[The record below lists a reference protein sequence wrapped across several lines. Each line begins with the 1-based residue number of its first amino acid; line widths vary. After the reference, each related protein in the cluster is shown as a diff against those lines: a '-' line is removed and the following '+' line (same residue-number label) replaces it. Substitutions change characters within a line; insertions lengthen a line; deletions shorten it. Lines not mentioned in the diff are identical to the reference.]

1 MDKLIDFQKK
11 NDASTFISL
20 PSLCDEEF
28 AKDALID
35 FVRAI
40 SRSVNIEPIQLCSYA
55 SGVFLAEKI
64 FGGVGPNGD

>member
-20 PSLCDEEF
+20 PSPCDEEF

-40 SRSVNIEPIQLCSYA
+40 SKSTNIEPIQLCGYI
-55 SGVFLAEKI
+55 SGVFLGEKI
-64 FGGVGPNGD
+64 FGGGGQNGD